1 MNVSSV
7 LSTAGV
13 VATGTASKAKT
24 SQSAENAA
32 SATDRYSSTISE
44 IASKYDPRHI
54 ALDKIPDLSKDLLK
68 NGLISSVEGVV
79 MASLPIIMKS
89 LKGGETIGLNMGANG
104 TVDLLQY
111 EKTQLATAKSFGDTQ
126 QLEERQKTIDAL
138 ESLTSHRQRG
148 ASVNMTGAIAAY
160 EDGISISTVSTQ
172 RIIDVLESLVA
183 NRGEKTI
190 PA

>member
-7 LSTAGV
+7 QSTTGV
-13 VATGTASKAKT
+13 AATGTASKAKN

-54 ALDKIPDLSKDLLK
+54 ALDKIPSLAKDLYS
-68 NGLISSVEGVV
+68 NGLISNVEAVV
-79 MASLPIIMKS
+79 MSSLPTIMKS
-89 LKGGETIGLNMGANG
+89 LKGGETIGLNMGADG
-104 TVDLLQY
+104 AVDLLKY
-111 EKTQLATAKSFGDTQ
+111 EKIQLETAKSFGDSQ
-126 QLEERQKTIDAL
+126 QLEERQKTIDTL

-160 EDGISISTVSTQ
+160 EDGISISTVNTQ